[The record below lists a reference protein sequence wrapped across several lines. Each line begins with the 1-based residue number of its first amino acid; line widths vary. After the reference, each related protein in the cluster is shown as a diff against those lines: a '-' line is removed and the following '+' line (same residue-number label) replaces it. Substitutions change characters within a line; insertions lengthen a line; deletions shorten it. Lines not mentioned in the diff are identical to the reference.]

1 MENIDR
7 TCQRRSFILELNY
20 IIRDIKK
27 IENTFSYISHF
38 IMFINYKQ
46 LNSDENGSCP
56 YNNLTMNTKQKMKMK
71 NSIRNY

>member
-1 MENIDR
+1 MKTHSLI
-7 TCQRRSFILELNY
+7 Y
-20 IIRDIKK
+20 H
-27 IENTFSYISHF
+27 ISSCS
-38 IMFINYKQ
+38 